1 MLTARIDVADLA
13 ATRFAVSPL
22 AETIS
27 AVHVIAHPAR
37 SAINL
42 PWFRWAQRQL
52 AEHSLELPMVWPL
65 VVSDRHGW
73 PEFLAPA
80 PARRWTDV
88 SEQLARLRETTAEQI
103 ATSLHRCFGTAI
115 PESAAELMRHPRAGL
130 AELAAELRRAY
141 DLLVAPHWDRLS
153 GVFDADI
160 GYRAGLLAEGG
171 ARRLFNSLHQ
181 DLRWEAGCLTLSSA
195 RRRCEVALGPD
206 GLVLI
211 PTVFGWPRAMM
222 RTRTSTQTTLRYPA
236 RGVGALWE
244 TSRRVRSESAVE
256 RLLGVPRAR
265 LLGCLR
271 TPATTT
277 SLARALGVTPSAVS
291 QHLAVL
297 RESGL
302 VSRQR
307 AGRSVLYVVSEL
319 GLALLGEQD

>member
-1 MLTARIDVADLA
+1 MAGP
-13 ATRFAVSPL
+13 S
-22 AETIS
+22 S
-27 AVHVIAHPAR
+27 
-37 SAINL
+37 
-42 PWFRWAQRQL
+42 
-52 AEHSLELPMVWPL
+52 
-65 VVSDRHGW
+65 
-73 PEFLAPA
+73 
-80 PARRWTDV
+80 
-88 SEQLARLRETTAEQI
+88 
-103 ATSLHRCFGTAI
+103 
-115 PESAAELMRHPRAGL
+115 GL
-130 AELAAELRRAY
+130 AELAAELRLAY
-141 DLLVAPHWDRLS
+141 DLLVAPHWERLS

-181 DLRWEAGCLTLSSA
+181 DLHWEAGYLTLSSA
-195 RRRCEVALGPD
+195 WRRREVALGPD

-222 RTRTSTQTTLRYPA
+222 RARTSTQTTVRYPA
-236 RGVGALWE
+236 RGIGALWE
-244 TSRRVRSESAVE
+244 TSRRVRSRSAVE
-256 RLLGVPRAR
+256 RLLGAPRAR

-307 AGRSVLYVVSEL
+307 VGRSVPYVVSGL
-319 GLALLGEQD
+319 GLALLGEGAGAS